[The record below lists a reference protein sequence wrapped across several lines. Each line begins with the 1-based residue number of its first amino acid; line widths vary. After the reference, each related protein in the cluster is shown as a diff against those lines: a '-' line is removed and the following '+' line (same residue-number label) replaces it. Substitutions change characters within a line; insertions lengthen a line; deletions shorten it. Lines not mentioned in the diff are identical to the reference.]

1 MFNTPNS
8 IANSI
13 PFPILKSLHECLDT
27 TQPVVVRPTDVDVLA
42 LSCTWWRLR
51 AEGHEDTKNGVIDTI
66 FSQELYKHLLPSD
79 RDMARNVREYYSKKI
94 MMLKL
99 HGREMSK
106 FRIDLAQFLTEDGRR
121 TSDELKGMIY
131 RLPEFYSYDREVD
144 HMLENVF
151 SLDVSLERTKDA
163 KRLLPVKA
171 LTRNTKYNK
180 NRVFFLKD
188 VESGACV
195 GTAFETAN
203 KLLPLWEMIF
213 DLGVPL
219 TVRGSYT
226 PSEHP
231 FKHYALRDWKLLNS
245 INIAGD

>member
-1 MFNTPNS
+1 M
-8 IANSI
+8 
-13 PFPILKSLHECLDT
+13 
-27 TQPVVVRPTDVDVLA
+27 
-42 LSCTWWRLR
+42 LS
-51 AEGHEDTKNGVIDTI
+51 G
-66 FSQELYKHLLPSD
+66 D

-94 MMLKL
+94 MILKL

-106 FRIDLAQFLTEDGRR
+106 FRIDLAQFLTEDGMR
-121 TSDELKGMIY
+121 TNDALKGMIY

-151 SLDVSLERTKDA
+151 SLDASLVHTKDA

-171 LTRNTKYNK
+171 LTRNTKYAK
-180 NRVFFLKD
+180 KRVFFLKD

-195 GTAFETAN
+195 GTAIETVN

-231 FKHYALRDWKLLNS
+231 FKHFALRDWKLVNS
-245 INIAGD
+245 ITVTGD